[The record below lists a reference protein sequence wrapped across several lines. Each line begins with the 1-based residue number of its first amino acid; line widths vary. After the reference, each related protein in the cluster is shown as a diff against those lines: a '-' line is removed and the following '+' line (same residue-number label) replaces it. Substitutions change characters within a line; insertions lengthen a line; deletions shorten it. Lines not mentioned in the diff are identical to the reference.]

1 MTFVALTYSS
11 VLTITITIV
20 SDPDACPDVRMLRAI
35 LIGELRAFA
44 SLRQT

>member
-1 MTFVALTYSS
+1 VTFVTLTYSS
-11 VLTITITIV
+11 VLTITIV

-35 LIGELRAFA
+35 IIDELRAFA